1 MNKILYILSFILVI
15 ASISILSYKVVSAS
29 TEVQQTKDIIDN
41 QIEKEKYLTPYGYTL
56 DNPNIIINPYGNS
69 PLTAL
74 ILFET
79 PQDSEITV
87 MIEEKDQ
94 TIKIQNT
101 FKSNTKHYIP
111 IYGLYPNYNNKV
123 IIKSG
128 DITKKYT
135 LTTTSLPTDL
145 KTESIINLTNE
156 FTFINTNGYVY
167 ALDSNNEVRWYLT
180 DQYKYNINKLSNGNF
195 LLPTSTLNNNQEP
208 LGIIEIDLLGKV
220 YKQYNIEN
228 GYYGSFIEKENTYLI
243 LSKNI
248 IEIDKQTGQTLNE
261 IPLTEKYDNLILK
274 NDTNTL
280 KVINNSETLS
290 IDLKTYKK
298 VYNTTKNPISS
309 QELTSPLYTT
319 NNYIITQGIKFKT
332 DEITKESNKNI
343 LLIGYKKTDKNY
355 QSHNI
360 KIYKEN
366 EYLKISGIFN
376 NEEVYLILDKF
387 LDKRIY
393 DIKNTNNLIS
403 TQSLKG
409 KYSIYLQI
417 NGVIY
422 KTDKYIK
429 IRGD

>member
-29 TEVQQTKDIIDN
+29 TEVQQTKDIIDS

-135 LTTTSLPTDL
+135 LTTTSLPADL

-156 FTFINTNGYVY
+156 FTFINTNGYIY
-167 ALDSNNEVRWYLT
+167 ALDSNNEIRWYLT

-195 LLPTSTLNNNQEP
+195 LLPTSNLNNNQEP

-261 IPLTEKYDNLILK
+261 IPLTEKYDNLTLK

-298 VYNTTKNPISS
+298 VYNTTKNPISP